1 MKKFVIA
8 TAIVLA
14 VTAAGAVEMGVSVG
28 YDYAGSNRSTA
39 GVSIGEKFGSVGVTA
54 GVDRQTAGAN
64 DQTRYSVIAD
74 YGVANLGTAAVS
86 LRGGAAYLNNNA
98 SRNGYAAV
106 IGVGVRVPVTKSVAL
121 TAAVDRQFGESQV
134 NAFNGTR
141 FSTGLRF
148 SF

>member
-1 MKKFVIA
+1 MKKYLIA

-14 VTAAGAVEMGVSVG
+14 ATVAGAVEMGVAVG
-28 YDYAGSNRSTA
+28 YDYAGNNRPIA
-39 GVSIGEKFGSVGVTA
+39 GVTIGEKFGSVGVTA
-54 GVDRQTAGAN
+54 GVDRQTAGN

-74 YGVANLGTAAVS
+74 YGLVNLGTAAVTA
-86 LRGGAAYLNNNA
+86 RGGAVYLDNRN
-98 SRNGYAAV
+98 SKNGYAAV

-121 TAAVDRQFGESQV
+121 IAAVDHQIGESQV

-141 FSTGLRF
+141 ISTGLRF